1 MKGCFVM
8 SKQLFIACSR
18 EGLPY
23 AEKLKL
29 LLDRKLQNDNL
40 DIRCEI
46 WNEAGSS
53 AAGNSTLDNLRK
65 KVIDISAQKGY
76 AVAVCT
82 PDDELKIRDKTYRVA
97 RDNVVFEFGL
107 FMGALGQNRVFAVL
121 PESPLRGQ
129 KSFYFLSDLKGIQEF
144 FYHYR
149 GKTPPLNTLEDA
161 LNRPADD
168 ILTNIKKNES
178 NQAEQNCVSFP
189 PNSPPNMSSGRWPF
203 YNP

>member
-1 MKGCFVM
+1 M

-46 WNEAGSS
+46 WNESGSS

-65 KVIDISAQKGY
+65 KVIDISAQEGY

-82 PDDELKIRDKTYRVA
+82 PDDEIIIRNTTYRVA

-129 KSFYFLSDLKGIQEF
+129 KSFYFLSDLKGIHEV

-149 GKTPPLNTLEDA
+149 GKKPTLNALEDA

-168 ILTNIKKNES
+168 MLTNIKNNES
-178 NQAEQNCVSFP
+178 DQTGQNRVSFA
-189 PNSPPNMSSGRWPF
+189 PNSPPNMSSGHWPF
-203 YNP
+203 ENP